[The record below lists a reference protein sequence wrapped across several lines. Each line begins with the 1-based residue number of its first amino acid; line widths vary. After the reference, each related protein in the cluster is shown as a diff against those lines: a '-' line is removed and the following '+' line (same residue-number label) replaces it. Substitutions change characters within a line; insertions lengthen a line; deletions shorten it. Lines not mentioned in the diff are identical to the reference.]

1 MIRQLSIGVRLT
13 LTFVLAAVLFV
24 VLGAFSLLQLNSL
37 NQQIE
42 YIDEVLVPKQILLGD
57 MNSELLRLRVN
68 LGNVVTNLMG
78 SRQQEFRDAATAA
91 LENMTTAKQGY
102 LELIDNPADQAAF
115 EEYEAAEGE
124 YLAMAAQL
132 YEHIDDRQFAMV
144 ADLRNDEMAPA
155 GSALSG
161 IIRGLISVEEGRVD
175 AASVEA
181 DRVYNQALITIGSA
195 VVILVVLLGF
205 SALVLTRSITGPLR
219 SAVDLADA
227 IADND
232 LTTAVS
238 NSGKDEVSQLVTAM
252 SRMQAALRE
261 TLAQISSSSEQLA
274 SSSEEL
280 SAVTDDSTQ
289 NLRRQNEEI
298 EQAATAVNELTAAIE
313 EVASNAA
320 GTAEESHEAE
330 SQTRVG
336 LEKVSGTVS
345 AIEQLAKAIGDTA
358 SNMEALASKVSDVGS
373 VLDVIRGIA
382 EQTNLLALN
391 AAIEAARAGEAGRGF
406 AVVADEVRALAS
418 RTADSTKEI
427 ETIIDAVESGTDQAV
442 TAMRDSNNSA
452 TNTLEAGRDAG
463 DALQAIAAL
472 IEKINE
478 RNTAS
483 ASAAEEQAQVARE
496 VDRNLVSIRDIAV
509 QNATGADETLTSSKE
524 LARLAEGLN
533 QVVSRFKV

>member
-1 MIRQLSIGVRLT
+1 MIRQLSIGIRLT
-13 LTFVLAAVLFV
+13 LTFVLAAALFV
-24 VLGAFSLLQLNSL
+24 VLGVFSLFQLNSL
-37 NQQIE
+37 KQQITE
-42 YIDEVLVPKQILLGD
+42 IDEVLVPKQVLLGD
-57 MNSELLRLRVN
+57 MNSEFLRLRVN

-78 SRQQEFRDAATAA
+78 SRQQEFRDAAQNA
-91 LENMTTAKQGY
+91 LDNMALAKQGY
-102 LELIDNPADQAAF
+102 LDLIDNPADRDAF
-115 EEYEAAEGE
+115 AEYEAAEAQ
-124 YLAMAAQL
+124 YLDMVDQL
-132 YEHIDDRQFAMV
+132 NGFIDDRQFAMV
-144 ADLRNDEMAPA
+144 SDLRNDEMAPA
-155 GSALSG
+155 GSNISAL
-161 IIRGLISVEEGRVD
+161 IRGLIDVESSRVE
-175 AASVEA
+175 AASVQA
-181 DRVYNQALITIGSA
+181 DRVYDQALLTIGSA
-195 VVILVVLLGF
+195 IVILVALL
-205 SALVLTRSITGPLR
+205 AMAAWALTRSITGPLR

-232 LTTAVS
+232 LTSTIS
-238 NSGKDEVSQLVTAM
+238 NGGKDEITQLVTAM
-252 SRMQAALRE
+252 ARMQSALRD

-313 EVASNAA
+313 EVANNAT

-330 SQTRVG
+330 SQTRIG
-336 LEKVSGTVS
+336 LDKVSGTVA
-345 AIEQLAKAIGDTA
+345 AIERLAKAITDTA

-427 ETIIDAVESGTDQAV
+427 ETIIEAVETGTDQAV
-442 TAMRDSNNSA
+442 TAMRDSNTSA

-483 ASAAEEQAQVARE
+483 ASATEQQAQVARE

-509 QNATGADETLTSSKE
+509 QNATGSDQTQAASKE
-524 LARLAEGLN
+524 LARLADNLN
-533 QVVSRFKV
+533 KVVSRFKV